1 MSNICAGIG
10 RGQMFV
16 LDEHIARRRA
26 IHLLYT
32 ELLKDMPGIEVQ
44 RNPSE
49 DFNSNFWLTCIL
61 IDPEKAGFTREDVRL
76 HLADENIETR
86 PLWKTDASATGV

>member
-26 IHLLYT
+26 IHQLYT
-32 ELLKDMPGIEVQ
+32 ELLKVMPGIEVQ
-44 RNPSE
+44 QSSSG

-61 IDPEKAGFTREDVRL
+61 VDPEKAGFSL
-76 HLADENIETR
+76 SLIHI
-86 PLWKTDASATGV
+86 

>member
-26 IHLLYT
+26 IHQLYT

-44 RNPSE
+44 QNSE

-61 IDPEKAGFTREDVRL
+61 IDPEKAGFSREDVRL
-76 HLADENIETR
+76 HLADEKYRNTPFVE
-86 PLWKTDASATGV
+86 TDASATGV